1 MALALPLTLATL
13 PPPPLPALP
22 TPLQAEADSSRA
34 TEAPPTPFVSICC
47 CCCGCCCSCCWF
59 CCQYSAMAGGFAPG
73 VDPSFFCTQ
82 RRCCPRWRNV
92 DPNCCVQFECFL
104 FSCLQVNIYNLL
116 SCEICNLVASLKLS
130 ISQQIVTFTRILL
143 VIFARKKQMKT
154 HCVRVCKC
162 DSYMACECC

>member
-1 MALALPLTLATL
+1 MQRLTHPEPLKHRLLRSLAIVVVVVAAAAAAVGFVASILPWLADLLREWTLL
-13 PPPPLPALP
+13 
-22 TPLQAEADSSRA
+22 
-34 TEAPPTPFVSICC
+34 
-47 CCCGCCCSCCWF
+47 
-59 CCQYSAMAGGFAPG
+59 
-73 VDPSFFCTQ
+73 FFCTQ